1 MSVREKGF
9 TLIELMITLVVLG
22 ILLLVAVPNFGSFVA
37 QSRVDSVKNKLVSS
51 IALARS
57 EAIKRGSAVAVCRKR
72 ADPAQDCD
80 GTDTAGSKNWSNGW
94 LVFLDEDNNQTPAAA
109 EIIKVYGEIDAASTI
124 QYSRGDVIIFDSLG
138 LLNTASAGDELF
150 AIGDTG
156 DANTGAGIS
165 LRPTGRIR
173 MCADWTA
180 STSTCADN

>member
-37 QSRVDSVKNKLVSS
+37 QSRVDAVKSKLVSS

-57 EAIKRGSAVAVCRKR
+57 EAIKRGAQVVICRR
-72 ADPAQDCD
+72 S
-80 GTDTAGSKNWSNGW
+80 AGSNTCAGTNVAGAADWSNGW
-94 LVFLDEDNNQTPAAA
+94 LVYLDENADLAIDVNGLIRVYADVDN
-109 EIIKVYGEIDAASTI
+109 ASTI
-124 QYSRGDVIIFDSLG
+124 TYTRGDVVVYGDLG
-138 LLNTASAGDELF
+138 LLVTASVGDETFVIGDAGDASAG
-150 AIGDTG
+150 
-156 DANTGAGIS
+156 AGLS

>member
-1 MSVREKGF
+1 
-9 TLIELMITLVVLG
+9 MITLVVLG

-37 QSRVDSVKNKLVSS
+37 QSRIDSVKNKLVSS
-51 IALARS
+51 VALARS
-57 EAIKRGSAVAVCRKR
+57 EAIKRGAAVAVCSKN
-72 ADPAQDCD
+72 ADPAQTCVS
-80 GTDTAGSKNWSNGW
+80 TTTAGSRNWSNGW

-109 EIIKVYGEIDAASTI
+109 EIIKVYGEIDASSTI
-124 QYSRGDVIIFDSLG
+124 QYSRGDVIIFDGLG

-156 DANTGAGIS
+156 DVNVGAGVS